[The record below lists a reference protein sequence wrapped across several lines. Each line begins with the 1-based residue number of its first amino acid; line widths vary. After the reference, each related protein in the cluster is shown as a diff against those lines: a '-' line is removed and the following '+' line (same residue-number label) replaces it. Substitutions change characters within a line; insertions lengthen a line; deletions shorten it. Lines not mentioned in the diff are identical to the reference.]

1 MKWTDFVRDFKNDH
15 PHVKWKDA
23 LKQCKGPW
31 AEHKKRNHL
40 QPKRRGKPHV
50 PGMCEIKNEKIAKLS
65 KRDRDKIKDECGI
78 YAVRRLTPKKKVRFK
93 PMKQKKK
100 KRGKM
105 ASS

>member
-1 MKWTDFVRDFKNDH
+1 MGSST
-15 PHVKWKDA
+15 
-23 LKQCKGPW
+23 LGPLSN
-31 AEHKKRNHL
+31 ANTRRSRSLKRNHL